1 MVDQNSA
8 TLITLNV
15 SDLNTPTKDRMV
27 KLEIKKIIILFA
39 ICKKHTLNMETDKL
53 NVEKW
58 GKHTME
64 TLLKEN
70 IE

>member
-39 ICKKHTLNMETDKL
+39 ICKKRTLNMEIDKL

-70 IE
+70 LE

>member
-1 MVDQNSA
+1 
-8 TLITLNV
+8 
-15 SDLNTPTKDRMV
+15 MV

-39 ICKKHTLNMETDKL
+39 ICKKRTLKMETDKL

-64 TLLKEN
+64 TLLIEN
-70 IE
+70 LE